1 MRNVVLFASAVLLTG
16 SAAVAGLGN
25 EDDLARAVA
34 EVERLDAMRGTL
46 AANVGAVAN
55 PDRGMFQAVCGPVGE
70 EAKRLGEANGWK
82 VAQLAEKYR
91 NPVNNADKEA
101 AKFLHQLAAD
111 SSMQGM
117 WIRTEMNGQPGM
129 RYIRRIDVKESCM
142 PCHGTRDSRPT
153 FIKDG
158 YPRDRAYNFEVGDI
172 RGVYSVFIPDAR

>member
-1 MRNVVLFASAVLLTG
+1 VFVPVV
-16 SAAVAGLGN
+16 
-25 EDDLARAVA
+25 
-34 EVERLDAMRGTL
+34 
-46 AANVGAVAN
+46 
-55 PDRGMFQAVCGPVGE
+55 E
-70 EAKRLGEANGWK
+70 EAKRLGEANCWK
-82 VAQLAEKYR
+82 VAQLSEKYC

-142 PCHGTRDSRPT
+142 PCHGTRDSRPA